1 MFVRIALASVLLVSI
16 VATGSTTA
24 RAAANIVG
32 HFSSVVVGGPECLSP
47 IGLCTRGTLSGGLK
61 GEFFFTATSLVP
73 TADTSTT
80 GVVLYT
86 GDIVL
91 TTKDGTLTC
100 KDAGGFQTVGAGAV
114 ASVCGIVAGTGRL
127 AGASGTIQFVGTFTV
142 ADGGDG
148 DYRASVSLP

>member
-1 MFVRIALASVLLVSI
+1 MIARIVLASVLLISV
-16 VATGSTTA
+16 VAVDSSVV
-24 RAAANIVG
+24 AAANAVG
-32 HFSSVVVGGPECLSP
+32 HFRSAVVGPPDCLSP
-47 IGLCTRGTLSGGLK
+47 IGLCTQGTLSGGLK
-61 GEFFFTATSLVP
+61 GDFFFTATSLVP
-73 TADTSTT
+73 TADTATT

-114 ASVCGIVAGTGRL
+114 ASVCAVVGGSAGL

-148 DYRASVSLP
+148 DYRASISLP

>member
-1 MFVRIALASVLLVSI
+1 MFARIILSSALLVSI
-16 VATGSTTA
+16 VAVGSTA
-24 RAAANIVG
+24 SAATIVG
-32 HFSSVVVGGPECLSP
+32 HFSSVVVSGPDCLSP

-73 TADTSTT
+73 TADTPAT

-86 GDIVL
+86 GEIVL

-100 KDAGGFQTVGAGAV
+100 RDAGGFQTVGAGAV
-114 ASVCGIVAGTGRL
+114 SSVCAIVGGTADL
-127 AGASGTIQFVGTFTV
+127 TGASGTIQFVGNFTL

-148 DYRASVSLP
+148 DYRGSVTLP

>member
-1 MFVRIALASVLLVSI
+1 MIVRIVLASVLLIPIMAVDSTAS
-16 VATGSTTA
+16 AT
-24 RAAANIVG
+24 ANVVG
-32 HFSSVVVGGPECLSP
+32 HFSSVVVGGPDCLSP

-61 GEFFFTATSLVP
+61 GSFFFTATSLVP
-73 TADTSTT
+73 TADTPTT

-86 GDIVL
+86 GEIVL

-114 ASVCGIVAGTGRL
+114 SSVCAIVAGTAGL

>member
-1 MFVRIALASVLLVSI
+1 
-16 VATGSTTA
+16 
-24 RAAANIVG
+24 
-32 HFSSVVVGGPECLSP
+32 VVVSGPDCLSS

-61 GEFFFTATSLVP
+61 GEFFFTGTSLVP
-73 TADTSTT
+73 TADTATT

-91 TTKDGTLTC
+91 ATKDGTLTC

-114 ASVCGIVAGTGRL
+114 SSVCAIVSGTGRL
-127 AGASGTIQFVGTFTV
+127 AGASGTIQFVGNFTL

>member
-1 MFVRIALASVLLVSI
+1 MIARIVLSSVLVVSI
-16 VATGSTTA
+16 VAIGSTA
-24 RAAANIVG
+24 SAATIVG
-32 HFSSVVVGGPECLSP
+32 HFSSVVVTGPDCLSP

-73 TADTSTT
+73 TADSPAT

-86 GDIVL
+86 GDILL

-100 KDAGGFQTVGAGAV
+100 KDTGGFQTVGAGAV
-114 ASVCGIVAGTGRL
+114 ASVCAIVAGSGDL
-127 AGASGTIQFVGTFTV
+127 AGASGTIQFIGNFTF

>member
-1 MFVRIALASVLLVSI
+1 MLARLGLASVLLLSI
-16 VATGSTTA
+16 VAVDSTA
-24 RAAANIVG
+24 NAAANAVG
-32 HFSSVVVGGPECLSP
+32 HFSSVVVSGPDCLSP
-47 IGLCTRGTLSGGLK
+47 IALCTRGTLSGVLK

-73 TADTSTT
+73 TADTPTT

-100 KDAGGFQTVGAGAV
+100 KDAGGFQTVAAGAV
-114 ASVCGIVAGTGRL
+114 SSVCAIVGGTAGL
-127 AGASGTIQFVGTFTV
+127 AGASGTIQFVGTFTF